1 MSDMAGAPARAA
13 TPRVEHLTL
22 IVGLLFCVTV
32 WAFFAAGRSSLTPTG
47 LPPADFAALLSQRSR
62 LAELL
67 ALPLGLGTIAF
78 VLIAML
84 RLWDAGARRVRL
96 RLVTALLMF
105 ALLVVDLAIM
115 DPIEHRMVAAAERD
129 AALFAAELSRLGQW
143 EWLRLLLTIAVAAT
157 LVLAHRAPLPT
168 ATAVSAGG
176 LTQRHRT
183 LLLLVG
189 TATLFE
195 GYDRFIVGLAL
206 PYIGRDLGADEGALG
221 IALACIRA
229 GALGSI
235 FFGRLADRYG
245 RRLLLIVSVAAYTI
259 ATAATG
265 FSSGLID
272 FAIFQLIATIFL
284 ITELSL
290 AQVVI
295 AEEFP
300 PAMRGFGQGVL
311 GAFAAFGAGLAAML
325 FPLMQR
331 TEFGWRG
338 MYLIGILP
346 LLVVAY
352 LRRHLPET
360 QRWQRSAELGAG
372 HARIGDLLRPGVRRR
387 LLVLTA
393 LAGFASA
400 TAATAFS
407 FASYRATTT
416 FSWSPS
422 QVTSMILGAGAIGFF
437 GYFILGRAADAIGRR
452 IVGAVG
458 LIGAALAVGLFYQTE
473 YLTPAFAL
481 LVLCESGVVIA
492 LNALTTE
499 MFPTHLRATAKSW
512 ITNSGVVGALVGL
525 ALIGALNDLAPGSAV
540 ITGLALC
547 TALLAP
553 SIFLLPE
560 TRRVDLGEID
570 AA

>member
-1 MSDMAGAPARAA
+1 MAAPAADDRRRRDAGAGAPRAA
-13 TPRVEHLTL
+13 ADGHRRLGRWPHPAPPYAV
-22 IVGLLFCVTV
+22 
-32 WAFFAAGRSSLTPTG
+32 AAGRHGDAVRG
-47 LPPADFAALLSQRSR
+47 LR
-62 LAELL
+62 
-67 ALPLGLGTIAF
+67 PLH
-78 VLIAML
+78 
-84 RLWDAGARRVRL
+84 RRPR
-96 RLVTALLMF
+96 
-105 ALLVVDLAIM
+105 
-115 DPIEHRMVAAAERD
+115 
-129 AALFAAELSRLGQW
+129 
-143 EWLRLLLTIAVAAT
+143 
-157 LVLAHRAPLPT
+157 
-168 ATAVSAGG
+168 
-176 LTQRHRT
+176 
-183 LLLLVG
+183 
-189 TATLFE
+189 
-195 GYDRFIVGLAL
+195 L

-221 IALACIRA
+221 TALACIRA

-245 RRLLLIVSVAAYTI
+245 RRLLLIVSVAAYTV

-265 FSSGLID
+265 FSTGLID

-300 PAMRGFGQGVL
+300 PAMRGFGEGVL

-372 HARIGDLLRPGVRRR
+372 RARIGDLLRPGVRRR

-407 FASYRATTT
+407 FASYRATTI

-473 YLTPAFAL
+473 YLMPASAL

-540 ITGLALC
+540 ITGLAIG

-553 SIFLLPE
+553 NMLPE
-560 TRRVDLGEID
+560 TRRVDLGEMD